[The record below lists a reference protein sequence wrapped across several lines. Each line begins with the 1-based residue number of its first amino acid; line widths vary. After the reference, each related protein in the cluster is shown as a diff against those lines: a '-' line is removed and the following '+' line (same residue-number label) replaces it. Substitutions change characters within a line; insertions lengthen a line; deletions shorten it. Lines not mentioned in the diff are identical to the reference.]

1 MSAGRSERRLRD
13 SGWASGPRARW
24 RWLVVVAWLVASLAF
39 AEVLAVDAR
48 RALWVA
54 PFEDGVAAL
63 LADGTVLHV
72 DEDGRLDIAHG
83 WISEEIWP
91 CGDALYGVD
100 RRGRIA
106 AAGGPVGPGV
116 AQYATPACLPSGDL
130 VVLAGDAQT
139 VLRLNP
145 RLEIEARVTVE
156 ALADTTLVPARLGG
170 ASADVVALLAEPTF
184 RYRHGVLGDE
194 VEAASLVVLAAEDLS
209 VVARWSLPPP
219 AVIEQRTVV
228 PYAFGTREGFYVTRS
243 TPDQGAGVIAVELI
257 PTASG
262 GLLRPSAAGR
272 PIGRAN
278 RWQNLFAGVDARAY
292 AVHTPHLGGP
302 FVRYRLSGATLQTE
316 AYDLGVTN
324 HLLGSRNVE
333 LGALLASDGEADL
346 LVLPTRDLHALRV
359 VRCADT
365 CVVVDEAPLS
375 GRLTSNLAVARAAD
389 STVLVLAADDAGAIH
404 RIAVDPVQHGLDE
417 AAVR

>member
-1 MSAGRSERRLRD
+1 MPSRSRD
-13 SGWASGPRARW
+13 RSPPRWPWILA
-24 RWLVVVAWLVASLAF
+24 VAWLLAY
-39 AEVLAVDAR
+39 AAYADILAVDAR
-48 RALWVA
+48 HALWVA
-54 PFEDGVAAL
+54 QYEDGAAAL

-72 DEDGRLDIAHG
+72 DDDGRTVIARG

-100 RRGRIA
+100 RRGRLA

-116 AQYATPACLPSGDL
+116 AQYATPACLPTGDL

-139 VLRLNP
+139 VLRLSP
-145 RLEIEARVTVE
+145 QLEIEARFTVD
-156 ALADTTLVPARLGG
+156 ALADTTIVPARLGG
-170 ASADVVALLAEPTF
+170 TSTGVVALLAEPTF

-194 VEAASLVVLAAEDLS
+194 VEAAALVVLAAEDLS
-209 VVARWSLPPP
+209 LVARWSLPPP

-243 TPDQGAGVIAVELI
+243 TPDEGAGVVAVELI

-262 GLLRPSAAGR
+262 GLLRPSAAAR
-272 PIGRAN
+272 PIGRPS
-278 RWQNLFAGVDARAY
+278 RWQNLFDSVDARAY

-302 FVRYRLSGATLQTE
+302 LVRYRLSGATLQAE

-324 HLLGSRNVE
+324 HRLGARNVE
-333 LGALLASDGEADL
+333 LGALLASEGEVDL

-359 VRCADT
+359 IRCADA
-365 CVVVDEAPLS
+365 CSVVDEAPLS
-375 GRLTSNLAVARAAD
+375 GRLTSNVAATRGAD
-389 STVLVLAADDAGAIH
+389 GTVMVLAADDAGAIH
-404 RIAVDPVQHGLDE
+404 RIAVDPGQHGLDGAE
-417 AAVR
+417 VR